1 MPECVILEKSTLSRA
16 RSQPNGAGTRALDL
30 RDGFCGELRAAAA
43 RDEAHLAFRVRARR
57 NGAVGGLGRVDN
69 PFRDVLTIYSSELI
83 FYSREHNICSDEL
96 TFCSGELIF
105 YSLDLTFYSLELTFC
120 SLELTF
126 CSLELTFYSL
136 ELIFCS
142 LELIFYSLELIF
154 CSLELIFCGNEHLS
168 SRAAVFCL
176 GPAGGFWRAAQSKA
190 GRNPPA
196 TRQLCPAP
204 GAGHESGRDWLPK
217 AAERGLEAF
226 LRVNALNEHKQTL
239 ISCL

>member
-1 MPECVILEKSTLSRA
+1 MRHTKKINLISGTVAAQR
-16 RSQPNGAGTRALDL
+16 RRGAVALDL

-83 FYSREHNICSDEL
+83 FYSRDHNICSDEL
-96 TFCSGELIF
+96 TF
-105 YSLDLTFYSLELTFC
+105 YSLELTFY
-120 SLELTF
+120 SDELTF

-136 ELIFCS
+136 ELIFYSLELTFCS
-142 LELIFYSLELIF
+142 RELTFYSDELIFYSLELIF
-154 CSLELIFCGNEHLS
+154 CGNEHRS

-196 TRQLCPAP
+196 TRQLGPAQ
-204 GAGHESGRDWLPK
+204 GAGHEPGRGWLPN
-217 AAERGLEAF
+217 AAERG
-226 LRVNALNEHKQTL
+226 R
-239 ISCL
+239 

>member
-30 RDGFCGELRAAAA
+30 RDGFYRELRAAAA

-96 TFCSGELIF
+96 TFCSLE
-105 YSLDLTFYSLELTFC
+105 LTFYSLELTFC
-120 SLELTF
+120 SLELIF
-126 CSLELTFYSL
+126 CSLELT
-136 ELIFCS
+136 
-142 LELIFYSLELIF
+142 FYSLELIF

-217 AAERGLEAF
+217 AAEHGREAF
-226 LRVNALNEHKQTL
+226 LGFAALNWHNLTL
-239 ISCL
+239 IACL

>member
-96 TFCSGELIF
+96 IFYSPDRTFCSDVLTFYSGELIF
-105 YSLDLTFYSLELTFC
+105 YSPELTFC
-120 SLELTF
+120 SD
-126 CSLELTFYSL
+126 ELTFYSPDL
-136 ELIFCS
+136 TFCS
-142 LELIFYSLELIF
+142 DELTFYSGV
-154 CSLELIFCGNEHLS
+154 LIFCGNEHRS
-168 SRAAVFCL
+168 SGAAVFCL
-176 GPAGGFWRAAQSKA
+176 GQAGGFWRAAQPKA
-190 GRNPPA
+190 GLKPTA
-196 TRQLCPAP
+196 TKR
-204 GAGHESGRDWLPK
+204 
-217 AAERGLEAF
+217 
-226 LRVNALNEHKQTL
+226 
-239 ISCL
+239 